1 MVIILLTKLIWI
13 LASFLIILAGIY
25 FTIKLKFVQFRFIK
39 MLKSLNIKTCN
50 KNSIKPFDSL
60 MMVLAGRIGVGSI
73 AGIAISI
80 YYGGIG
86 SIFWMWIS
94 AILACTL
101 TFMETILGI
110 IYQQKDT
117 KYICK
122 GGPSYYIKYGLNNK
136 ILGSLYAIVILIS
149 DIAGFISIQTN
160 TIVHSIQE
168 IININKYF
176 IGIILSI
183 LIFIIIIGGVK
194 RISNFASKMVPFMT
208 LLYLFV
214 CLIIIILNLEQIPQV
229 LLTIFK
235 SAFNSKAVKGGLL
248 GSMIIGIQRG
258 IFSSEA
264 GIGTG
269 AIASSLSLST
279 TKEEKINQG
288 YLQMLGVY
296 ITTFLIC
303 TSTALVVLTSNIS
316 NLKFD
321 NFNGI
326 ELIQICFTKHLG
338 SIGNYFIF
346 IIIFLFSFT
355 TILSSYYNGESSLKY
370 FLNNPKL
377 SLKTLKIL
385 TVFSIFFGSITSSNI
400 IWNFIDIFIAIL
412 AIINIYSIIKLKDKV
427 INELNNT

>member
-1 MVIILLTKLIWI
+1 
-13 LASFLIILAGIY
+13 
-25 FTIKLKFVQFRFIK
+25 
-39 MLKSLNIKTCN
+39 
-50 KNSIKPFDSL
+50 
-60 MMVLAGRIGVGSI
+60 
-73 AGIAISI
+73 
-80 YYGGIG
+80 
-86 SIFWMWIS
+86 
-94 AILACTL
+94 
-101 TFMETILGI
+101 
-110 IYQQKDT
+110 
-117 KYICK
+117 
-122 GGPSYYIKYGLNNK
+122 
-136 ILGSLYAIVILIS
+136 
-149 DIAGFISIQTN
+149 
-160 TIVHSIQE
+160 
-168 IININKYF
+168 
-176 IGIILSI
+176 
-183 LIFIIIIGGVK
+183 
-194 RISNFASKMVPFMT
+194 MVPFMT

-377 SLKTLKIL
+377 SLKILKIL